1 MEDKEESFV
10 RELTEWRRRTICR
23 DIRNILFLCIGGIIS
38 MYKELHISPFLTI
51 GVALGYILRAGL
63 T

>member
-1 MEDKEESFV
+1 MEDKEEAVFQ
-10 RELTEWRRRTICR
+10 EFIDWRRKIRRR
-23 DIRNILFLCIGGIIS
+23 DIRNILFLCICCIIS
-38 MYKELHISPFLTI
+38 IYKELHISPFLTI